1 MKNKK
6 EISVTENRQHNSGCL
21 HQPQG
26 GRISKELVSLT
37 RDQWMWCLERNIHIQ
52 AQHLPD
58 VLIWTRWQTWNP
70 GPWQTDQIG
79 NWIVWFFWKST
90 DVTEMDLFAS
100 RLIPVSL
107 LLQLVAR
114 SICRSNQCIPPGL
127 EDNERLCQPPW
138 NLVSR
143 VQRKAQS
150 QEADVILIASI
161 WKIQPWY
168 PLLLA
173 RLVDWP
179 RLLPKHGPVPCQCP

>member
-1 MKNKK
+1 MVPGEEHPHSSTTSARRTDMNQVADMESRSMTDRSDWKLDCLIFL
-6 EISVTENRQHNSGCL
+6 EINRCY
-21 HQPQG
+21 
-26 GRISKELVSLT
+26 
-37 RDQWMWCLERNIHIQ
+37 RNGPVCIQ
-52 AQHLPD
+52 TNQ
-58 VLIWTRWQTWNP
+58 
-70 GPWQTDQIG
+70 
-79 NWIVWFFWKST
+79 
-90 DVTEMDLFAS
+90 
-100 RLIPVSL
+100 PVSL

>member
-1 MKNKK
+1 M
-6 EISVTENRQHNSGCL
+6 TENRQHNSCCL
-21 HQPQG
+21 HQLQG

-52 AQHLPD
+52 AQHLPG
-58 VLIWTRWQTWNP
+58 VLNQVADMESRSMTDRSDWKLDCLIFLEINRCYRSGPVCIQTN
-70 GPWQTDQIG
+70 Q
-79 NWIVWFFWKST
+79 
-90 DVTEMDLFAS
+90 
-100 RLIPVSL
+100 PVSL

-161 WKIQPWY
+161 WKI
-168 PLLLA
+168 
-173 RLVDWP
+173 
-179 RLLPKHGPVPCQCP
+179 